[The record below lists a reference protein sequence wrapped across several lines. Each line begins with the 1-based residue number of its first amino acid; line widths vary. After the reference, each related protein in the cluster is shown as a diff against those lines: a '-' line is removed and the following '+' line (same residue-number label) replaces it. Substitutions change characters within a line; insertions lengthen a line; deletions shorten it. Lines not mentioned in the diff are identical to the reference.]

1 MIKEF
6 LMVISMW
13 GQTATGDW
21 QYIGN
26 QWIDNT
32 LMTQEVCE
40 EKIKEKNWSIVQKNR
55 YYGLQFNCF
64 HVSEEI
70 K

>member
-1 MIKEF
+1 MKEF

-13 GQTATGDW
+13 GQTATGEW

-55 YYGLQFNCF
+55 YYG
-64 HVSEEI
+64 
-70 K
+70 

>member
-1 MIKEF
+1 
-6 LMVISMW
+6 MVISMW

-32 LMTQEVCE
+32 LMTQEVFE

-64 HVSEEI
+64 HVSEEM

>member
-1 MIKEF
+1 
-6 LMVISMW
+6 MVISMW

-40 EKIKEKNWSIVQKNR
+40 EKIKRKNNIKNKR
-55 YYGLQFNCF
+55 M
-64 HVSEEI
+64 
-70 K
+70 KK

>member
-1 MIKEF
+1 MVKEF

-13 GQTATGDW
+13 GQTSTGEW

-32 LMTQEVCE
+32 LMTQKACE
-40 EKIKEKNWSIVQKNR
+40 EKIKKKNWSVVQENG

-64 HVSEEI
+64 HISKEM

>member
-6 LMVISMW
+6 VLVLSMW
-13 GQTATGDW
+13 GQTATGSW
-21 QYIGN
+21 EYIGN
-26 QWIDNT
+26 QYINNT

-40 EKIKEKNWSIVQKNR
+40 EKINRKNWSVIETNSYYRVQ
-55 YYGLQFNCF
+55 FDCF
-64 HVSEEI
+64 HISQQD

>member
-1 MIKEF
+1 MKEF

-13 GQTATGDW
+13 GQTATGEW

-40 EKIKEKNWSIVQKNR
+40 EKIKEKNCSIVQKNS

-64 HVSEEI
+64 HVSEEM